1 MYCRGALQAK
11 GKAALTEGAANFPSW
26 AAPGEPIAGVVPP
39 QYDEQGGTAI
49 VRMKIVCMQVV
60 L

>member
-1 MYCRGALQAK
+1 MYCRGALPAK
-11 GKAALTEGAANFPSW
+11 AKVALTEGAANFPSW

-39 QYDEQGGTAI
+39 QYEGGTAI

>member
-1 MYCRGALQAK
+1 
-11 GKAALTEGAANFPSW
+11 LTEGAANFPSW

-39 QYDEQGGTAI
+39 QYEGGTAI